1 MGRRQ
6 TPIARW
12 SIHATGLAGSSR
24 APTSRI
30 SLSSRLMTIPF
41 CIRRRCSRAPFLLR
55 GVRPRGRR
63 TAEQRD
69 EQQPPG
75 WSGERYVHSH
85 WSCRRGSAS
94 WQNNHRRRRCWN
106 WLSELSA
113 SALGRPILD
122 GPTEARPPIPQ
133 PRVVRFISV
142 QAQAMQRQ
150 RLTMRLEAA
159 GRPVRHR
166 LTHHPKLAIADG
178 ALIAGVLDRR
188 AIGQF
193 APAQPL

>member
-55 GVRPRGRR
+55 GVSPHGRR

-69 EQQPPG
+69 EQQPSG
-75 WSGERYVHSH
+75 WSGERN
-85 WSCRRGSAS
+85 RIFAADAGARPGRTIAGGAAAGID
-94 WQNNHRRRRCWN
+94 

-113 SALGRPILD
+113 SAYHFDVLLGERHPLLAPKQLEQD
-122 GPTEARPPIPQ
+122 LNPLARPHVGKDGQMIAEGAAQDSNAGAGLERHWRSQLNQ
-133 PRVVRFISV
+133 PVD
-142 QAQAMQRQ
+142 
-150 RLTMRLEAA
+150 LTAA
-159 GRPVRHR
+159 NLV
-166 LTHHPKLAIADG
+166 
-178 ALIAGVLDRR
+178 
-188 AIGQF
+188 
-193 APAQPL
+193 